1 MESDDLIS
9 ENRLTSWKDISDPMY
24 DGLEFIPTNRSQQ
37 LQFSG
42 GCAKIRKTSTDSQ
55 NEEKI
60 NVAEF
65 SSFMEREIFEQPLSI
80 KESMKGRVDFEKSQI
95 HLQGINPF
103 VNEIQRSRRIIL
115 IGSGSSYHVAL
126 ATRQLMEELL
136 EVPIFV
142 ELASDLLDR
151 EVPIFRDDVCIFI
164 SQSGETS
171 SVLNACRYCKK
182 HDALVMGITNG
193 ENSTLSVETHFG
205 VNVNAGDE
213 FGVTSTKTYTSQF
226 IVLVMFALKMA
237 EDKKS
242 KYQRVCEI
250 ISEIKKLP
258 DNIRIVLALND
269 YLRELAKKYV
279 NCRSLLVMGRGYQ
292 QATCLEGS
300 FKFKEIVNI
309 HSEGIHSGELKH
321 GPLALIDENMPIIMI
336 IMRDAVYEKCI
347 NAFQQVKARGGK
359 PIVICEEGDEATKN
373 MVDISICIPK
383 TSDCLMGILA
393 IIPFQL
399 LALHLAV
406 LKEKNIDNPQNLKKT
421 VIDE

>member
-1 MESDDLIS
+1 MDNTVFINEHQRS
-9 ENRLTSWKDISDPMY
+9 SWKDISNSIY
-24 DGLEFIPTNRSQQ
+24 EGLEFIPTNKQQ
-37 LQFSG
+37 HLQFSKG
-42 GCAKIRKTSTDSQ
+42 SRRSSYDLPEKKNATSQLDTQ
-55 NEEKI
+55 MEK
-60 NVAEF
+60 
-65 SSFMEREIFEQPLSI
+65 EIFEQPQSI
-80 KESMKGRVDFEKSQI
+80 QRSMSRRVDFDTFEIRLNGIESFFDEI
-95 HLQGINPF
+95 H
-103 VNEIQRSRRIIL
+103 RCRRIIL
-115 IGSGSSYHVAL
+115 IGAGSSFHVAL
-126 ATRQLMEELL
+126 ASRQLMEELL
-136 EVPIFV
+136 DVPVFV

-151 EVPIFRDDVCIFI
+151 EVPIFRDDVCIFV
-164 SQSGETS
+164 SQSGETG
-171 SVLNACRYCKK
+171 SVLSACKYCKK
-182 HDALVMGITNG
+182 NEALVMGITND
-193 ENSTLSVETHFG
+193 EKSTLSAETHFG
-205 VNVNAGDE
+205 ININAGNE
-213 FGVTSTKTYTSQF
+213 VGVTSTKTYTSQF
-226 IVLVMFALKMA
+226 IVLVMFSLKMA

-242 KYQRVCEI
+242 KQPRVREI
-250 ISEIKKLP
+250 ISEMKKLP
-258 DNIRIVLALND
+258 DSIIKVLKLNN
-269 YLRELAKKYV
+269 YLKELAKKYEG
-279 NCRSLLVMGRGYQ
+279 CKSLLVMGRGYQ

-406 LKEKNIDNPQNLKKT
+406 LKNKSVDNPQYLRKT
-421 VIDE
+421 IIDEV